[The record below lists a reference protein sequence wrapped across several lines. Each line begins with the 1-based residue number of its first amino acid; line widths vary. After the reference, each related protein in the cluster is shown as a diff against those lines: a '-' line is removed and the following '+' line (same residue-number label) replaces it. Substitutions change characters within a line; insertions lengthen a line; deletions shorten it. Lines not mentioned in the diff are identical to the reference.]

1 MASESL
7 KRKVARRIAAAERI
21 IQNNKNRETI
31 ESAEEEIINLTS
43 KYNLSLEDMM
53 DIDDMVQNI
62 LKK

>member
-7 KRKVARRIAAAERI
+7 KRKLARRIAAAERI
-21 IQNNKNRETI
+21 IQNSRNKESI

-53 DIDDMVQNI
+53 DIDDMVQKI

>member
-7 KRKVARRIAAAERI
+7 KRRIARKIAAAERV
-21 IQNNKNRETI
+21 IQTNKNKEII

-43 KYNLSLEDMM
+43 KYNLSLKDMM

-62 LKK
+62 LKN

>member
-7 KRKVARRIAAAERI
+7 KRKIARKIAAAERV
-21 IQNNKNRETI
+21 IQTNKNKEII

-43 KYNLSLEDMM
+43 KYNLSLKDMM

-62 LKK
+62 LKN

>member
-7 KRKVARRIAAAERI
+7 KKKIARRIAAAERI
-21 IQNNKNRETI
+21 IQNSRNKESI

-53 DIDDMVQNI
+53 DIDDMVQKI

>member
-21 IQNNKNRETI
+21 IQNNRNRETI

>member
-21 IQNNKNRETI
+21 IQNNKNKETI

>member
-7 KRKVARRIAAAERI
+7 KKKIARRIAAAERI
-21 IQNNKNRETI
+21 IQNGRNKESI
-31 ESAEEEIINLTS
+31 ESAKEEIINLTS

-53 DIDDMVQNI
+53 DIDDMVQKI